1 MLKTIRIEVYIVSSY
16 AAIVAS
22 ATAAATTIIV
32 CRVRMNEKAK
42 LLTFGRLLIKY
53 HPLNELEPYKMICQC
68 AWLPKS
74 MGDIEMTDN
83 FVNETLAAL
92 MMMSFCDDDDRWKL
106 PIGWMIFIIISF
118 RSEKRVSECAGE
130 RVCQCDPRR
139 HFFLPHSHTMVLFDI
154 QTHTIRFFSRFFFH
168 QPFLSFR
175 FFRCWFY
182 SFLCVF

>member
-1 MLKTIRIEVYIVSSY
+1 MLKTIRIEIYTSIVSSY

-22 ATAAATTIIV
+22 ATAATTTIIV

-118 RSEKRVSECAGE
+118 WSEKRVSEC
-130 RVCQCDPRR
+130 
-139 HFFLPHSHTMVLFDI
+139 LPMRSAPS
-154 QTHTIRFFSRFFFH
+154 FFSPSFYYGPFRYTNSHYSFLLAVFFFH